1 MGSIVVTESISLDG
15 GDRGARPAGRRGLQ
29 AGGRDVSVVETDLF
43 TTDLGYPEGPVP
55 LPDGSVVV
63 TELAGARGC
72 ITQVSRDGTHSRI
85 ATTGRPNGLAIDADE
100 ALWVAESLD
109 PTLLRVT
116 LDGRVERVADRLAG
130 EALLWPNDLCFG
142 PDGALYL
149 TDSGVLLSD
158 FMDGDVLKPG
168 WEEVPLDGKV
178 FRIERNGAASVI
190 DRGLAF
196 VNGIAF
202 GPDGLLYVAET
213 RTGNVY
219 RYSPADWQRD
229 RFGNVLDP
237 KWPGSGFRGPDG
249 MAFDAQGLLYVSVLG
264 QGDITVLGRNG
275 DVLRRHALRGSA
287 PTNCAFATDGST
299 SLFVAEGEQGTIE
312 RLDLRVG
319 GLDLWR

>member
-1 MGSIVVTESISLDG
+1 VN
-15 GDRGARPAGRRGLQ
+15 
-29 AGGRDVSVVETDLF
+29 VVETDLF
-43 TTDLGYPEGPVP
+43 TTDLGHPEGPVP

-63 TELAGARGC
+63 TEMARARGC
-72 ITQVSRDGTHSRI
+72 ITRVSRDGTHSRI
-85 ATTGRPNGLAIDADE
+85 ATTGRPNGLAIDDDD
-100 ALWVAESLD
+100 ALWVAESPD

-116 LDGRVERVADRLAG
+116 LDGQVERVAELAG

-158 FMDGDVLKPG
+158 FMDGDLPKPG

-178 FRIERNGAASVI
+178 FRIERNGGAASVI

-196 VNGIAF
+196 ANGIAF

-219 RYSPADWQRD
+219 RYSSGDWQREE
-229 RFGNVLDP
+229 FGNVLDP
-237 KWPGSGFRGPDG
+237 EWRGRGFRGPDG
-249 MAFDAQGLLYVSVLG
+249 MAFDAGGLLYVSVFG

-275 DVLRRHALRGSA
+275 AVLRPYRLRGSA
-287 PTNCAFATDGST
+287 PTNCAFAADAST
-299 SLFVAEGEQGTIE
+299 SLFLVEDEQGTIE
-312 RLDLRVG
+312 RLDLGVG
-319 GLDLWR
+319 GLELWR